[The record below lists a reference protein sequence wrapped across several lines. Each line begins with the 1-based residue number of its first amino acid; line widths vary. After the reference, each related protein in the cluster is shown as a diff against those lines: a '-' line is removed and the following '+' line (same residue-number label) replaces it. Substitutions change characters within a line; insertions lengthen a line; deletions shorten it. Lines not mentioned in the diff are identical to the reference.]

1 MLDLVPDPDERPVLR
16 PRLPGSLVL
25 RASADDLLD
34 VAAGDLFA
42 QAVACVR
49 RFGDFHLAV
58 ATGPALDRLY
68 TRLMCDPTCR
78 GLPWKRTHLW
88 LVEDAQVPP
97 GDPRSRLE
105 AIRETLIEHSDIP
118 DEQVHPIGTG
128 ESAAA
133 AYQDDLRETLAWRE
147 KGHDRLDCVVLELE
161 ARVEVAGLRA
171 GAADDGGLVTTLP
184 TSPPI
189 VALTASMLNAARFVC
204 VMALGRSVAAA
215 VRALSVGGDAPAARL
230 RPIAGELRW
239 YLDHAACAA
248 D

>member
-1 MLDLVPDPDERPVLR
+1 MLELVPDPDERPVPP
-16 PRLPGSLVL
+16 PRLPGSVVV

-34 VAAGDLFA
+34 AAAGDLFT

-58 ATGPALDRLY
+58 ATGPTLDRLY

-88 LVEDAQVPP
+88 LVEEADVPG
-97 GDPRSRLE
+97 GDPRSRLS
-105 AIRETLIEHSDIP
+105 AIRDALVEHSDIP

-128 ESAAA
+128 PAAA
-133 AYQDDLRETLAWRE
+133 AEYQACLRETLAWRE
-147 KGHDRLDCVVLELE
+147 RGHDRLDCVMLELE
-161 ARVEVAGLRA
+161 EGGEVAGLRCGA
-171 GAADDGGLVTTLP
+171 GDADDLVTMLP
-184 TSPPI
+184 TRPP
-189 VALTASMLNAARFVC
+189 VVSLTPAMLNAARFIGVLA
-204 VMALGRSVAAA
+204 VGDAAA
-215 VRALSVGGDAPAARL
+215 SGVRAMRRGAPASRL
-230 RPIAGELRW
+230 RPLAGELRW